1 MTNLSLYLT
10 ESADMYPSAAALRCE
25 GVTMSYSELAD
36 QATRFA
42 AYLYEHGVGPG
53 DRVGVM
59 LGNRPEF
66 ATAFYGTLHAGAVAV
81 PLDPIRN
88 ARQVQRALS
97 DSGARILFH
106 ASGCAPAATAASLAA
121 GASTIELDDDRLAEL
136 IGDFAGRP
144 RPVSR
149 AAQDDAV
156 ILYTFGTSG
165 APIGVQLTHG
175 NLGTTQA
182 VIARKV
188 LDLGPEDVVLG
199 CLPLS
204 HAFGLTCELFATV
217 STGSTL
223 DLLPSLDPR
232 RALDRV
238 AAQHV
243 SVMEAEPAMYMAML
257 DVSDDAGLDLRS
269 LRVCVSGG
277 PAMPGDTRR
286 RYEERFGCIVLE
298 GYGRSDSAP
307 AACFNQLDKPRKT
320 GSVGTPVKGVQ
331 MRVVDKTRKE
341 VPVGAVGEL
350 QIRGNN
356 VMKGYWNQPAATAAA
371 LVEGWLSSGD
381 TGFVDADGYFYLVN

>member
-10 ESADMYPSAAALRCE
+10 ESADMYPSAAALGCE
-25 GVTMSYSELAD
+25 GVTTTYSGLAD

-42 AYLYEHGVGPG
+42 AFVYEHGVQPG

-59 LGNRPEF
+59 LGDRPEF
-66 ATAFYGTLHAGAVAV
+66 ATAFFGTLHAGGVVV
-81 PLDPIRN
+81 PLDPIRSG
-88 ARQVQRALS
+88 RKVQRALS
-97 DSGARILFH
+97 DSGARILFY
-106 ASGCAPAATAASLAA
+106 APGCASAATAASLAT
-121 GASTIELDDDRLAEL
+121 GAAAIELDGDRLHDL

-156 ILYTFGTSG
+156 ILYTFGKG
-165 APIGVQLTHG
+165 DAPKGVQLTHG
-175 NLGTTQA
+175 NLVTTQA
-182 VIARKV
+182 VVARKV

-204 HAFGLTCELFATV
+204 HAFGLTGELIATV

-232 RALDRV
+232 RALNTI

-243 SVMEAEPAMYMAML
+243 SVMEAEPAMYLAML
-257 DVSDDAGLDLRS
+257 DARADPGLDLSS
-269 LRVCVSGG
+269 LRVCVSVG
-277 PAMPGDTRR
+277 PAMPGDTRH
-286 RYEERFGCIVLE
+286 RYEKRFGCIVLE

-307 AACFNQLDKPRKT
+307 AACFNQPDKPRKN

-331 MRVVDKTRKE
+331 VRVVDKARRE

-350 QIRGNN
+350 QIRGHN